1 MLPYFVISQSS
12 FTLWLMMGHRNEI
25 ILTCC
30 SRAMNGFVVVVAV
43 ELFQNVYPAKKILIG
58 FWVLTSISLVYLL
71 LQVWHLIW
79 KFSLSGDDWEHEETF
94 TDDDEAVDIDP
105 EERADLAPE
114 IPAPPEIKQVEIPN
128 WTLSNTFLFISWNTF
143 TQCCWCYGSCGYFG
157 LVKPD
162 FSLTT

>member
-30 SRAMNGFVVVVAV
+30 SRAIQWLMLGHHNRGVVAV
-43 ELFQNVYPAKKILIG
+43 ELFQNVYPAKKLLIG
-58 FWVLTSISLVYLL
+58 FLPQYYWCIMLH
-71 LQVWHLIW
+71 VWHLIW
-79 KFSLSGDDWEHEETF
+79 EFSLSGDDWEHEETF

-128 WTLSNTFLFISWNTF
+128 
-143 TQCCWCYGSCGYFG
+143 
-157 LVKPD
+157 
-162 FSLTT
+162 